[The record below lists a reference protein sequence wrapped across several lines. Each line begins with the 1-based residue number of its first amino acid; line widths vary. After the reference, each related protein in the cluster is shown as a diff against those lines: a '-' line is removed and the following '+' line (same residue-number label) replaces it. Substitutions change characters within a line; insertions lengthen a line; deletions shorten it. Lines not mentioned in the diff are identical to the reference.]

1 MERIIK
7 IVDTGTER
15 YTLNPQ
21 QIVLGRMYDNNSEKI
36 TINRPNAEKD
46 SVCTMIITDVSGKV
60 IDCVVI
66 TDKTYTITNTIS
78 AHQFVKIGFS
88 FSRPDGYVKGTE
100 IALGKF
106 LPAPKPIAVEPIY
119 AKESEVIA
127 GKKFKTNG
135 DMLKSGTMETYSGE
149 TTITKNGTVA
159 VGGKFVTNDLTVNI
173 TTGDKLQLKCDTMKT
188 LKYLFYNHS
197 DFDTEIYN
205 VLNGLD
211 TSKVTDMSNMFY
223 GCKALTTIP
232 QLDTRNV
239 ADMSS
244 MFFGCAALTAIPQLD
259 TSNATNM
266 ASMFA
271 ACVAL
276 TAIPSLD
283 TSNVINMSNMFGS
296 CNSLTSIPQL
306 DTSNVIN
313 MSNMFSG
320 CSALTSIPLLDM
332 NKVIG
337 SYSTS
342 SMFNKCENLT
352 NLTLLNIHQHID
364 VKESPLLTTDSLV
377 NTMKEC
383 IKQTSTR
390 TLTLHA
396 TSKANIANVYVKFTD
411 GSTTIDVGQKGNVVV
426 CESTDEGAMLI
437 TDYMALKSWSVA

>member
-159 VGGKFVTNDLTVNI
+159 VGGKFVANDLTVNI
-173 TTGDKLQLKCDTMKT
+173 TTGDKLKLKCDTMKT
-188 LKYLFYNHS
+188 LKYLFYSHS

-211 TSKVTDMSNMFY
+211 TSKVTDMSNMFN

-232 QLDTRNV
+232 QLDTSNV

-244 MFFGCAALTAIPQLD
+244 MFFGCAALTAIP
-259 TSNATNM
+259 S
-266 ASMFA
+266 
-271 ACVAL
+271 
-276 TAIPSLD
+276 
-283 TSNVINMSNMFGS
+283 
-296 CNSLTSIPQL
+296 L